1 MKVTGLIAEY
11 NPFHNGHLYHLEQSR
26 RETEADYCVCLMSG
40 SYVQRG
46 APAIYDKYERTLMA
60 LRAGADLIL
69 EMPVAFSTASAREFA
84 SFGIALF
91 SDLGADSVCFG
102 SECGSM
108 EPLLRIAG
116 QLSVETAEYTAKL
129 KEGLKKGMTYP
140 ESRSHA
146 LSASLTEEDRAVLKT
161 PNNILGVEYCLAA
174 HQLKS
179 PLSLYTIQ
187 RTGKD
192 YHDTSIEDTADE
204 ARLSAEGS
212 DPGSAGG
219 SGHGSAT
226 AIRLALSSGKKLT
239 AVRTLVPPFVYE
251 TLRTQTPLFADDFSS
266 LLNYRILTETNLNA
280 IADMTPDLA
289 ARIRSAALVP
299 DTFEHR
305 IQSLKSRQFT
315 YTRVSRALLHLVL
328 NMRQDELRR
337 YRNAGYAPY
346 ARILGFR
353 HSAAP
358 LLTHLKQRSS
368 IPLVT
373 KLADASRLLSPTALS
388 MLEQEILASHLY
400 QTVKQEKGCAFKNEY
415 TQPIAIL

>member
-1 MKVTGLIAEY
+1 MKVTGLITEY
-11 NPFHNGHLYHLEQSR
+11 NPYHNGHLYHLEQSR
-26 RETEADYCVCLMSG
+26 KVTGADYCVCLMSG

-46 APAIYDKYERTLMA
+46 APAIYDKYVRTLMG

-69 EMPVAFSTASAREFA
+69 EMPVSFSTASAREFA

-91 SDLGADSVCFG
+91 SSLGADSVCFG
-102 SECGSM
+102 SECGRI

-129 KEGLKKGMTYP
+129 KEGLKKGMTFP

-146 LSASLTEEDRAVLKT
+146 LSLSLTKEDKDVLKT

-174 HQLKS
+174 RQTKS
-179 PLSLYTIQ
+179 PLSLYTIP
-187 RTGKD
+187 RKGKG
-192 YHDTSIEDTADE
+192 YHDTSIEDPAD
-204 ARLSAEGS
+204 GT
-212 DPGSAGG
+212 DPWAGG
-219 SGHGSAT
+219 PGFGSAT
-226 AIRLALSSGKKLT
+226 AIRLVLSSGKKQT
-239 AVRTLVPPFVYE
+239 AVKALVPPFVYE
-251 TLRTQTPLFADDFSS
+251 TLKTQIPLFTDDFSS
-266 LLNYRILTETNLNA
+266 LLNYRILTETNLKT

-353 HSAAP
+353 QSAAP